1 MPLKVVVV
9 GAGLAGLGAAI
20 ALNRAG
26 HDVEVLEQSGFLNE
40 VGAAIHVAPNATR
53 ILKDWECSLESLQP
67 VHCDRLQIWD
77 QQGNFIRTPVVT
89 KDAQETLGV
98 HDEWLL
104 THRVDLHNAL
114 RDLAAKE
121 VNGRKPTIHLC
132 SRVASVDPEAGEVTL
147 DNGTKYIGD
156 LVIGADGIHSR
167 SVCSV
172 TGGFQQRESTGQN
185 CFRFLI
191 PASKMKS
198 NPLTASLLDKMGSGG
213 VHVFASKDRRLV
225 VYPCRHGDLL
235 NVAGIH
241 PSGPETDARES
252 SWLDSGNLSQLLQ
265 AYETFG
271 PELQEMCKLAED
283 LKLWSLASRA
293 PPRTF
298 IRGKLALVGDA
309 AHPTLPH
316 QGQGGAQSFEDG
328 AALGALFPADT
339 PEKNIPQRL
348 ELYNQVRYRRAVT
361 VMMMSK
367 VDDDRRAQMLDELRT
382 YVPNAQVPKD
392 MFSFT
397 WSSYPGRDAQRLL
410 QTAH

>member
-53 ILKDWECSLESLQP
+53 ILKEWEINLESLQP

-77 QQGNFIRTPVVT
+77 QQGNPVRTPVVT
-89 KDAQETLGV
+89 KDAQEALGI

-114 RDLAAKE
+114 RDSAAKE

-132 SRVASVDPEAGEVTL
+132 SRVASVDPKAGEVTL
-147 DNGTKYIGD
+147 DNGTKFTGD
-156 LVIGADGIHSR
+156 LIIGADGIHSR
-167 SVCSV
+167 SVRSV
-172 TGGFQQRESTGQN
+172 TGDSQQKESTGQN

-191 PASKMKS
+191 PEAKMKS

-241 PSGPETDARES
+241 PSGPETDAKDA
-252 SWLDSGNLSQLLQ
+252 SWLDGGNLNQLLE
-265 AYETFG
+265 AYGTFG

-283 LKLWSLASRA
+283 LKLWSLASRS

-298 IRGKLALVGDA
+298 VRGKLALVGDA

-339 PEKNIPQRL
+339 TEEDIQQRL
-348 ELYNQVRYRRAVT
+348 ELYNQVRYGRAVT

-382 YVPNAQVPKD
+382 YVPSAQLPKD

-397 WSSYPGRDAQRLL
+397 WTSYPGRDAQRLL
-410 QTAH
+410 QTVH